1 MDAIFPKPT
10 NAVFSCIFVD
20 INTKYLW
27 IILSGYECRNYGE
40 FKKTFSVHTNGDE
53 GFCYATWIPCTISS
67 LYHHDATLLAQ
78 FLPCHILVPA
88 EHDMLARVILGL
100 PHQPFHISAPKAE
113 TTSQIH
119 TRRVTGLRETFA
131 SWLLGS
137 RTVFPLD
144 YEYGSSTLEGRI
156 GIA

>member
-53 GFCYATWIPCTISS
+53 GFCYATWIPCTIS
-67 LYHHDATLLAQ
+67 T
-78 FLPCHILVPA
+78 
-88 EHDMLARVILGL
+88 RVILGL

-131 SWLLGS
+131 SWLLDKLKQEKAPCAGWHSCVLPGS
-137 RTVFPLD
+137 YWLSDGRAPLWHH
-144 YEYGSSTLEGRI
+144 GSFAHPTSGE
-156 GIA
+156 AKM